1 MNKNKHINLMQGALR
16 AGVCLFMLSGT
27 CVLSANNETGVS
39 ASNSAAS
46 ATSKQKK
53 DSKYELKEVSGFVYD
68 AATKAPLAGVR
79 VQALNNRYYTALTDD
94 KGAYTIKVPDF
105 VTSLYVAV
113 PEYNAVQIALKSDK
127 NQNAYLYSTNLKG
140 FYHDG
145 TDMNIAHRM
154 NVNNSSALTVE
165 NDIENSLNGSVR
177 TISRGGM
184 PAQGAAMFINGLNSL
199 NTNAQP
205 LIVIDGVMW
214 DMQYDRGTLH
224 DGFVNNLFNI
234 VDTEDI
240 ESVQV
245 LKNGTALYGAKGANG
260 VIVINT
266 KRGKSMVTR
275 INIRAFGGFEM
286 VPEKMDMMNADQ
298 YRNYVTEFLG
308 TTPAA
313 QDYFKY
319 PTNPLP
325 SFMNEDKK
333 YLFYDVY
340 HNNTDWQKDLY
351 RNAFTQNYKVSVEG
365 GDDVAKYNLSL
376 GFTQADATAESN
388 DFNRLNIRF
397 NTDVVLFKDFTTALD
412 ISYVRNAYNMRDN
425 GWAPDYSQRNISS
438 PNVLGLIQ
446 SPFISPYHHYVM
458 YDNGG
463 LVLGHTMNMYSGK
476 NYHDANNPFAFAS
489 QFGYEGFVNP
499 FWILQNGD
507 GENKNFQEQTQF
519 AVNIMPK
526 YKFNKY
532 LSVSNRFS
540 YMINRN
546 NEKYYLPNDGTPSK
560 EVEGLGFVRSIIRS
574 QFGKETTLYNDFQV
588 NWDRTFGA
596 NRINLLGGFRLASY
610 SYSDSHV
617 SGYNNDNDKMPNM
630 SNSLQFKEYGGTS
643 DSWINLAY
651 YLNADYNF
659 KNKYFLTGTA
669 TMESSSRFGKEAEEG
684 VKLFG
689 VKWGLFPSLQ
699 AAWLVSSEDWFN
711 VKNIDYLKLS
721 AGYEESG
728 NDNVDYYAART
739 YFENAVFLD
748 KATGLQL
755 ANIQNPKIQW
765 ETNHRF
771 NLGLQTGMFNNRL
784 HLGLEYFW
792 SRTTN
797 LLTKKSVSDITGLTS
812 MWANDGALENR
823 GVELNAHAVLLNK
836 RNWKWQAGFSL
847 GHYKN
852 EITELPTTNLNFIKT
867 YALDEKGQKVMSSEK
882 LLHGYTT
889 SVYGNNNV
897 LTAVGKSVGV
907 FYGYQTKGVFTSDA
921 EASQAGALGY
931 LRYPTGLIE
940 SPYRNFSAGDVHFV
954 DQNGDGWISEADMV
968 EIGNPNPDIFG
979 NIYTSLTWKN
989 LTLDLNF
996 KYSLGNDV
1004 FNYQRSQLE
1013 GANSIYNQ
1021 TTAVVNRWKY
1031 DGQVTDVP
1039 RTMAAEN
1046 DAWVNNERFSDRWI
1060 EDGSFLKL
1068 KKVRLTYKL
1077 PLDLSWLQG
1086 LTVWGEAN
1094 NVFTVTK
1101 YLGNDPEF
1109 SCGNSVLYQ
1118 GVDAGYLPTSRNFNL
1133 GVTINL

>member
-27 CVLSANNETGVS
+27 CVLSANTVVG
-39 ASNSAAS
+39 APDTDKTAS

-53 DSKYELKEVSGFVYD
+53 GSKYVMKVVTGYVYD

-94 KGAYTIKVPDF
+94 KGAYSIKVPEF

-113 PEYNAVQIALKSDK
+113 PEYNAVQIALKGEAD
-127 NQNAYLYSTNLKG
+127 QNAYLYTTDLKG
-140 FYHDG
+140 FYEDG
-145 TDMNIAHRM
+145 TNLNIAHKM
-154 NVNNSSALTVE
+154 DVTNSSALTIE
-165 NDIENSLNGSVR
+165 NDIENNLNGSVR

-205 LIVIDGVMW
+205 LVVIDGVMW

-240 ESVQV
+240 ESVEV

-260 VIVINT
+260 VILINT

-275 INIRAFGGFEM
+275 INIRAFGGFEL
-286 VPEKMDMMNADQ
+286 VPEKMDMMNANQ

-308 TTPAA
+308 TTPTA

-319 PTNPLP
+319 PTNPMP
-325 SFMNEDKK
+325 SFMNEDKN

-397 NTDVVLFKDFTTALD
+397 NTDVVLFRNFTTELD

-425 GWAPDYSQRNISS
+425 GWAADYSQRNISS

-458 YDNGG
+458 YDQGA
-463 LVLGHTMNMYSGK
+463 LKLGHTMGMYSGK
-476 NYHDANNPFAFAS
+476 DYHDANNPFAFAS

-519 AVNIMPK
+519 AVNIAPK
-526 YKFNKY
+526 YQFNKY

-574 QFGKETTLYNDFQV
+574 QFGKETTLYNDLQV
-588 NWDRTFGA
+588 NWDRTYGA
-596 NRINLLGGFRLASY
+596 HRINLLGGFRLASY

-630 SNSLQFKEYGGTS
+630 TNSLQFKEYGGTN

-651 YLNADYNF
+651 YVNADYNF

-669 TMESSSRFGKEAEEG
+669 TMESSSRFGKDADEG

-699 AAWLVSSEDWFN
+699 AAWLVSSENWFN
-711 VKNIDYLKLS
+711 VKNVDYLKLS

-765 ETNHRF
+765 ETTHRL
-771 NLGLQTGMFNNRL
+771 NVGVQTGMFKNRL

-792 SRTTN
+792 ARTTH

-812 MWANDGALENR
+812 MWANDGALENS

-852 EITELPTTNLNFIKT
+852 EITELPTTNLNYIKT
-867 YALDEKGQKVMSSEK
+867 YALDENGQKQGDPNVI
-882 LLHGYTT
+882 HGYTT

-897 LTAVGKSVGV
+897 LTAVGKPVGV
-907 FYGYQTKGVFTSDA
+907 FYGYQTKGVFSSEE
-921 EASQAGALGY
+921 EAAKAGKYGN

-968 EIGNPNPDIFG
+968 EIGDPNPDIFG

-1013 GANSIYNQ
+1013 GANGIYNQ

-1039 RTMAAEN
+1039 RAMAAEN